1 MVRQDSP
8 QVNQSNIRN
17 FCIIA
22 HVDHGKSTLADRL
35 LEITGTV
42 RKEELKEQ
50 FLDSSEIS
58 REHGITIKLAPVRME
73 YKVGG
78 EVKSLGSQYSE
89 GVGSLGKKSP
99 TTTPI
104 NSTSSHNQTQN
115 QTFVLNLIDTPG
127 HVDFSYEVVRTL
139 YACEGAILL
148 VDATKGVQAQTV
160 ANYNFA
166 KKLGLTIIPVINKI
180 DLPTANIEK
189 VENEIVSSFG
199 FDKDSILKISAKT
212 GEGVQELIRTVVE
225 RVPAPGGSSD
235 SAPQAVILE
244 SIYDEHRGIVIYVR
258 LKNGRIK
265 KGDKI
270 AFASDGS
277 KTLVNEVGYMRPL
290 FSYSVELVNGE
301 VGFIITNIK
310 DITQAK
316 VGDTILN
323 EKGEGTSLGKYIEQ
337 KPFVYLS
344 IYPTSISDFQNL
356 RKALYRLKLNDAEL
370 SIAPEQSNIFGP
382 GFRCG
387 FLGLLHAQILIERIE
402 REEGVEVFAAPPSI
416 EYIVDGKSITN
427 PKDFDLANHEVKEPY
442 VLGEI
447 YTPQEYLGSILE
459 LIHKRRGERS
469 NVTYFG
475 TQTKIKFTM
484 PLANVIYDFY
494 DKLKTLSSGFASF
507 DYDVADFR
515 ESNLSRIDISVNNKT
530 IPELSFVVHK
540 NETESFSRRMVKA
553 LSLEIPRHQFEVFV
567 RAQIGSRVVAS
578 ERIMPFKKDV
588 TAKLYGG
595 DRTRK
600 DKLLEAQKK
609 GKKKMKKIGQ
619 VNVPKEAFLAVLKA

>member
-58 REHGITIKLAPVRME
+58 REHGITIKLAPVRIE

-104 NSTSSHNQTQN
+104 NHTSSHNQTQN

-212 GEGVQELIRTVVE
+212 GEGVQELIRKVVE

-235 SAPQAVILE
+235 SPTQALIFD

-356 RKALYRLKLNDAEL
+356 REALFRLKLNDAAL
-370 SIAPEQSNIFGP
+370 SISPEQSSIFGP

-416 EYIVDGKSITN
+416 EYIVDGKSVTN
-427 PKDFDLANHEVKEPY
+427 PKDLDNSAHEVEEPI
-442 VLGEI
+442 VVGEI
-447 YTPQEYLGSILE
+447 YTPVDYLGSILE
-459 LIHKRRGERS
+459 MIHKKRGAS
-469 NVTYFG
+469 QNIIYFG
-475 TQTKIKFTM
+475 TQAKIEFEM
-484 PLANVIYDFY
+484 PLANTIYDFY
-494 DKLKTLSSGFASF
+494 DKLKTLSSGYASF
-507 DYDVADFR
+507 DYEIAEFRPSKLERVDV
-515 ESNLSRIDISVNNKT
+515 SVNND
-530 IPELSFVVHK
+530 IVPELSFVVHR
-540 NETESFSRRMVKA
+540 TEVDDFSRRIVKA
-553 LSLEIPRHQFEVFV
+553 LAAEIPRHQFEVYV
-567 RAQIGSRVVAS
+567 RAQIGGKIIAS
-578 ERIMPFKKDV
+578 ERI
-588 TAKLYGG
+588 TAYAKNVLAKMSGG

-609 GKKKMKKIGQ
+609 GKKKMKTIGK
-619 VNVPKEAFLAVLKA
+619 VNVPKEAFLSVLKA

>member
-1 MVRQDSP
+1 MQ
-8 QVNQSNIRN
+8 QNIRN

-73 YKVGG
+73 YAI
-78 EVKSLGSQYSE
+78 GSEKY
-89 GVGSLGKKSP
+89 
-99 TTTPI
+99 I
-104 NSTSSHNQTQN
+104 
-115 QTFVLNLIDTPG
+115 LNLIDTPG
-127 HVDFSYEVVRTL
+127 HVDFSHEVVRTL

-166 KKLGLTIIPVINKI
+166 NNLGLKIIPVINKV

-189 VENEIVSSFG
+189 VEDDIVSSFG
-199 FDKDSILKISAKT
+199 FPASPAGGEKSLILKISAKT
-212 GEGVQELIRTVVE
+212 GEGVLGLIEQVIKQ
-225 RVPAPGGSSD
+225 VPAPGGSVDAST
-235 SAPQAVILE
+235 QALIFD

-258 LKNGRIK
+258 VRNGKIH

-270 AFASDGS
+270 TFASDGS
-277 KTLVNEVGYMRPL
+277 QFLVNEVGYMKP
-290 FSYSVELVNGE
+290 SYSYSDELLNGE

-323 EKGEGTSLGKYIEQ
+323 EKGIGESLGRYIEQ

-344 IYPTSISDFQNL
+344 IYPTSVSEFQNL
-356 RKALYRLKLNDAEL
+356 RKALFRLKLNDAAL
-370 SIAPEQSNIFGP
+370 TIAPEQSSIFGP

-416 EYIVDGKSITN
+416 EYIVDGKSVTN
-427 PKDFDLANHEVKEPY
+427 PKDLDNASHVLKEPF
-442 VLGEI
+442 VNGEI
-447 YTPQEYLGSILE
+447 YTSRDYIGPILE
-459 LIHKRRGERS
+459 LIHMRRGTS
-469 NVTYFG
+469 ADIKYFG
-475 TQTKIKFTM
+475 LQAKIEFEM

-494 DKLKTLSSGFASF
+494 DKLKTISSGFSSF
-507 DYDVADFR
+507 DYEIADYR
-515 ESNLSRIDISVNNKT
+515 ESDLVRIDISVNGEA

-540 NETESFSRRMVKA
+540 NETDAFSRRITKA
-553 LSLEIPRHQFEVFV
+553 LSQEIPRHQFEVFV
-567 RAQIGSRVVAS
+567 RAQIGSRIIAS
-578 ERIMPFKKDV
+578 ERITPYAKNVLAKMSGGDV
-588 TAKLYGG
+588 T
-595 DRTRK
+595 RK
-600 DKLLEAQKK
+600 NKLLDKQKK
-609 GKKKMKKIGQ
+609 GKKKMKTIGQ

>member
-1 MVRQDSP
+1 MSQA
-8 QVNQSNIRN
+8 NIRN

-35 LEITGTV
+35 LEITGTI
-42 RKEELKEQ
+42 RKEDMKEQ
-50 FLDSSEIS
+50 ILDSSDIS

-73 YKVGG
+73 YGLN
-78 EVKSLGSQYSE
+78 EENY
-89 GVGSLGKKSP
+89 
-99 TTTPI
+99 I
-104 NSTSSHNQTQN
+104 
-115 QTFVLNLIDTPG
+115 LNLIDTPG

-166 KKLGLTIIPVINKI
+166 QNLGLKIIPVINKV
-180 DLPTANIEK
+180 DLPTANIER
-189 VENEIVSSFG
+189 VEKEIGETFG
-199 FDKDSILKISAKT
+199 FGPEEILRISAKT
-212 GEGVQELIRTVVE
+212 GLGVKELIAEVIKLI
-225 RVPAPGGSSD
+225 PAPTGSVD
-235 SAPQAVILE
+235 APTQALVFD

-258 LKNGRIK
+258 MKNGKIR
-265 KGDKI
+265 KGETVT
-270 AFASDGS
+270 FASDKS
-277 KTLVNEVGYMRPL
+277 KVLVNQAGFMKP
-290 FSYSVELVNGE
+290 SYFYSDELTNGE

-316 VGDTILN
+316 VGDTILS
-323 EKGEGTSLGKYIEQ
+323 EKGTGESLGRYIEQ

-344 IYPTSISDFQNL
+344 LYPASVSDFQNL
-356 RKALYRLKLNDAEL
+356 RKALYKLKLNDAAL
-370 SIAPEQSNIFGP
+370 DIAPEQSSIFGP

-427 PKDFDLANHEVKEPY
+427 PRDFDISAHIIQEPI

-447 YTPQEYLGSILE
+447 YTPAEYLGPILE
-459 LIHKRRGERS
+459 MVHKKRGTS
-469 NVTYFG
+469 NNIIYFG
-475 TQTKIKFTM
+475 NQAKIEFEM
-484 PLANVIYDFY
+484 PLANIIYDFY
-494 DKLKTLSSGFASF
+494 DKLKTLSSGYASF
-507 DYDVADFR
+507 DYEIAEYRD
-515 ESNLSRIDISVNNKT
+515 SNLERVDISVNNDI
-530 IPELSFVVHK
+530 IPELSFVVHR
-540 NETESFSRRMVKA
+540 TEIEDFSRRMVKA
-553 LSLEIPRHQFEVFV
+553 LATEIPRHQFEVFV
-567 RAQIGSRVVAS
+567 RAQVGSKVIAS
-578 ERIMPFKKDV
+578 ERIRGYSKDV
-588 TAKLYGG
+588 LAKMSGG

-609 GKKKMKKIGQ
+609 GKKKMKMIGS